1 MYVVDASIFSS
12 LVIKDEFSGRAESF
26 LTSHGRSELVTVD
39 LAFVETANVLWKHA
53 RVLGRI
59 PEESYRRLRTL
70 VVPLIESSVGEV
82 VEAREVIP
90 EALDNAYRFGIT
102 VYDSA
107 YVTLALRRGF
117 KLVSFDAKLRGAL
130 REIGIVVAP

>member
-1 MYVVDASIFSS
+1 MVDASVFSS
-12 LVIKDEFSGRAESF
+12 LMIKDEFFERAESF
-26 LTSHGRSELVTVD
+26 LISHDRSELVTVD

-53 RVLGRI
+53 RVLKRI

-82 VEAREVIP
+82 VDVRRLIP
-90 EALDNAYRFGIT
+90 EALDNAYRYGIT

-117 KLVSFDAKLRGAL
+117 KLISFDAKLRDAL
-130 REIGIVVAP
+130 REIDMVISP

>member
-1 MYVVDASIFSS
+1 LYVVDASIFSS

-39 LAFVETANVLWKHA
+39 LAFVETASVLWKHA

-102 VYDSA
+102 VYDSD
-107 YVTLALRRGF
+107 YVTLALGRGV
-117 KLVSFDAKLRGAL
+117 KLVSFDAKLRDAL
-130 REIGIVVAP
+130 REIGGVVAP